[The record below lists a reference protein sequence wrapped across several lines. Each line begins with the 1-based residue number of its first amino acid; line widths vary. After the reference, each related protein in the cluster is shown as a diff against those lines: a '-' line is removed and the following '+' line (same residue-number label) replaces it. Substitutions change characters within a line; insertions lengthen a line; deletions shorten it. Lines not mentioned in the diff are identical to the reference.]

1 MNQTQITLRVPSH
14 LHKALKL
21 ASVNEARSIQD
32 IAIEALSARVVTQ
45 QPKGLVGFFTL
56 RDQLR
61 TQAEP
66 NELEIVRQDFQMA
79 DGDIFNAFR

>member
-1 MNQTQITLRVPSH
+1 MNLTQLTLRVPSH

-32 IAIEALSARVVTQ
+32 IAIEALSARVATQ
-45 QPKGLVGFFTL
+45 QPQGLLGFFTL

-61 TQAEP
+61 AQAEP
-66 NELEIVRQDFQMA
+66 NELEIERQDFQMP
-79 DGDIFNAFR
+79 DGDIFNEFR